1 MLFAATD
8 GPFPKNIITMKKILI
23 FLLLALTAQ
32 VGYASDD
39 EDIGNG
45 VNAIEEKDMTM
56 PSNILTDS

>member
-39 EDIGNG
+39 GTL
-45 VNAIEEKDMTM
+45 ATALM
-56 PSNILTDS
+56 PSRKKI